1 MSFDETAPIPFG
13 GRIPKLGRD
22 AQRAVRSDWVIF
34 VTIVAQISGKLL
46 GHFEKHHF

>member
-34 VTIVAQISGKLL
+34 KSSWQQILL
-46 GHFEKHHF
+46 QL